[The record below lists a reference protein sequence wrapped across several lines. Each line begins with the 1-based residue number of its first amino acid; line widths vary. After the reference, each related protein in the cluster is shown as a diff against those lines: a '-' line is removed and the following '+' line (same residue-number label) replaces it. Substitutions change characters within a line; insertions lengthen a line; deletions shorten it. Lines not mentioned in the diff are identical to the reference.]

1 MASKIKEIEGETLRL
16 PLHQRAELA
25 EHLILSLEE
34 EEDLEA
40 ERLWIEEAER
50 RYQEYKQG
58 KVQAMPANKV
68 FQDAHHYLISFGK
81 WEKRDKGSTDIVNEI
96 RKEERNVSR

>member
-1 MASKIKEIEGETLRL
+1 MASKIKEIEGEALRL
-16 PLHQRAELA
+16 PLHERAELA

-58 KVQAMPANKV
+58 KVQAIPANKV
-68 FQDAHHYLISFGK
+68 FQDARSKIK
-81 WEKRDKGSTDIVNEI
+81 
-96 RKEERNVSR
+96 